1 MKRNSFKGRR
11 RRKNDLPLKLLS
23 YFSMIE
29 LLLVISIIAILAS
42 LLLPVL
48 NRARDSA
55 QQSACRSNLKQL
67 GAALAGY
74 TVDSDDYFHFSKT
87 ERESSALYKTWT
99 MLYVQ
104 NAYTSAK
111 LFLCGSR
118 TPDSET
124 KRNYR
129 TRLKTFTAT
138 TGKGWPWHFPDYGYN
153 HLLGSDHAGVR
164 CSQGHTGV
172 LDAGVRVGQVRRQS
186 GILAFGES
194 REALTDAAPA
204 NPAGYFMVHSR
215 YSLNTKCYHGY
226 TSGNLFP
233 VHGVVCNTVFVDGHT
248 AAYRALIP
256 GIEGGRSLYE
266 QQRLG
271 NWHMSFGKTENNSF
285 YPLE

>member
-1 MKRNSFKGRR
+1 MKRNSFNGGRK
-11 RRKNDLPLKLLS
+11 RKDDLPLKSQS

-48 NRARDSA
+48 NSARDSA
-55 QQSACRSNLKQL
+55 RQSACRSNLKQL

-87 ERESSALYKTWT
+87 ERESSSLYKTWT

-104 NAYTSAK
+104 NAYISAK

-118 TPDSET
+118 IPDSDS

-129 TRLKTFTAT
+129 TLLKTYSAT
-138 TGKGWPWHFPDYGYN
+138 TGKAWPWHFSDYGYN
-153 HLLGSDHAGVR
+153 HLLGSDHAGER
-164 CSQGHTGV
+164 CTQGHTGS
-172 LDAGVRVGQVRRQS
+172 LDAGVRAGQIRRPS

-194 REALTDAAPA
+194 REALTDAALA
-204 NPAGYFMVHSR
+204 NPAGYFIIHSR
-215 YSLNTKCYHGY
+215 YTLNTKCYHGY

-233 VHGVVCNTVFVDGHT
+233 GHGMICNTVFVDGHS
-248 AAYRALIP
+248 AAYRALAPGIP
-256 GIEGGRSLYE
+256 GGQSLYDA
-266 QQRLG
+266 RKLG
-271 NWHMSFGKTENNSF
+271 NWHSNGTETANNCF
-285 YPLE
+285 YPLK